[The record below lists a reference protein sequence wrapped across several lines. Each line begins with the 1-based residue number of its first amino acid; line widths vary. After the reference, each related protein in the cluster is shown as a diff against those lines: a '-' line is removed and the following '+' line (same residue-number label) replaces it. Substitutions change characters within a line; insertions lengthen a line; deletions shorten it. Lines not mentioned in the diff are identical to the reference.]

1 MIKRVFLLVYDS
13 FGIGELPDA
22 AQYGD
27 QGSNTLASVAK
38 SSEFKL
44 PTLTSLGLFNIDGV
58 DVGQPVLTARGAFG
72 RMAEKSQGKDTTTG
86 HWEMAGIISE
96 KPMPTYPNGF
106 PQDIIESLEEATG
119 RKFLCNKPYS
129 GTQVIVD
136 YGRRHMETAS
146 PILYTSADSVM
157 QIAAHEDIVMLEE
170 LYEIC
175 KKARKIMVGENAVGR
190 IIARPFVGDFPNF
203 TRTSNRQDFSVL
215 PPKKTMLDY
224 LTEEGLDTPSVGK
237 IFDIFAG
244 KGISQSVSAL
254 NNADAMAKTMRMLE
268 TDFCGLCFINLVD
281 FDALYGHRN
290 DVDGY
295 AKALA
300 KADESLA
307 DFIADMGE
315 KDLLLLTADH
325 GCDPGTPSTDHSRE
339 YVPILAYGPALKE
352 NINLGTR
359 QSFADIAA
367 TVLDIFGIENDLPG
381 QSFWNEIK

>member
-1 MIKRVFLLVYDS
+1 
-13 FGIGELPDA
+13 
-22 AQYGD
+22 
-27 QGSNTLASVAK
+27 
-38 SSEFKL
+38 
-44 PTLTSLGLFNIDGV
+44 
-58 DVGQPVLTARGAFG
+58 
-72 RMAEKSQGKDTTTG
+72 
-86 HWEMAGIISE
+86 
-96 KPMPTYPNGF
+96 
-106 PQDIIESLEEATG
+106 
-119 RKFLCNKPYS
+119 
-129 GTQVIVD
+129 
-136 YGRRHMETAS
+136 
-146 PILYTSADSVM
+146 
-157 QIAAHEDIVMLEE
+157 
-170 LYEIC
+170 
-175 KKARKIMVGENAVGR
+175 MVGEFAVGR
-190 IIARPFVGDFPNF
+190 IRARRFVVDFPNF

-325 GCDPGTPSTDHSRE
+325 GCDPGTPSTAHSSE
-339 YVPILAYGPALKE
+339 YVHILAYGPALKE

-367 TVLDIFGIENDLPG
+367 TVPDIFGIENDLPG